1 MFSGLGEQL
10 ISGAYVFGVSA
21 IVFASLPFL
30 FVVIKAIMDGKRETT
45 SGADVIGT
53 FLMAFLVHTISCLAF
68 MTTIKIMDIIGSSYS
83 TNYLQDKAFKI
94 FWTFDKA
101 SVFSIAGVT
110 NGTVEAEG
118 AYITLYATQI
128 AVQFIFAFIPLVVI
142 FLGAVYGILQAKKD
156 VYRADILSSSV
167 WTILATIV
175 AVMLYFLWAKIA
187 TVALFMPDGKDL
199 VQYINEI
206 WNQFIVKAS

>member
-10 ISGAYVFGVSA
+10 ISGSYVFGISA
-21 IVFASLPFL
+21 IAFSLLPFL
-30 FVVIKAIMDGKRETT
+30 FIIIKAIIDGKKEQT
-45 SGADVIGT
+45 SGVDVIGT
-53 FLMAFLVHTISCLAF
+53 FLMAFLVHTVSCISF
-68 MTTIKIMDIIGSSYS
+68 MTTIKVMDIIGSSYS
-83 TNYLQDKAFKI
+83 NNYLQDKVFKI

-101 SVFSIAGVT
+101 SVFSIAGT

-118 AYITLYATQI
+118 AYIILYATQI
-128 AVQFIFAFIPLVVI
+128 VVQFALAFIPLIVI

-156 VYRADILSSSV
+156 VFRADILSSSV

-199 VQYINEI
+199 VQFINEI
-206 WNQFIVKAS
+206 WVKIIQT